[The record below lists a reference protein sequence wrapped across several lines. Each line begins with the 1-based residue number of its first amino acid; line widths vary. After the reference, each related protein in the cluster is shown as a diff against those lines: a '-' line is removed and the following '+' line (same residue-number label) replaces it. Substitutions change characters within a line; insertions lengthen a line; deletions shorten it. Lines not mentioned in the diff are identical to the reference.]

1 MFERYTERARR
12 VLFFARYE
20 ASQLGSIS
28 IETEHLL
35 LGLIREGKG
44 LTSRIF
50 ARSHLSLE
58 SIRKEIEG
66 RTVFREKVSTSVEI
80 PFSAETKRVLQFA
93 AEEADRL
100 LHNYIGTEHLLLGI
114 LREERSVAATILMEK
129 GMRLNTVRE
138 DIVALLNEKTTLT
151 RVKETPLLAEF
162 SRDLTEAAMKNQ
174 LDPLVGRHIEIE
186 RVQQVLCRRTKNNA
200 VLIGEPG
207 VGKTAI
213 VEGLA
218 QKIVYGD
225 VPHFLADKRLLALDI
240 SLIVAG
246 TKYRGQFEERLK
258 AIMKELTENPNIIV
272 FIDELHTLVGAG
284 SAEGSL
290 DAANILKPALSRGEI
305 RCIGATTPSE
315 YRKYIE
321 KDRSL
326 ERRFQA
332 IKVDPPNERETIEVL
347 MGVKDRYE
355 TFHHVEYTTEAIE
368 AAVYQS
374 SRYITDRFLPDK
386 AIDLVDEAGARAKL
400 REAGYSE
407 EFGEINRS
415 IRVAVEQMETAVSEK
430 NFEKAQ
436 FYREQEVQARENLQF
451 VREKFDVKSSTRR
464 VVVGKG
470 EIDEVVSKWTGVPLT
485 SINQDEGDKLLHMED
500 ALHNRVISQDAAI
513 SALSRAIR
521 RSRAGLKSPN
531 RPVGS
536 FIFLGPTGV
545 GKTELARAIANFL
558 FGSDHALIRF
568 DMSEYMEKHSV
579 SKLIGSPPGYVGH
592 EEGGQL
598 TEKVKRNPY
607 SVVLLDEVEKA
618 HPDLFNILLQVF
630 EDGHLTDGL
639 GNRVNFKNTIIIMT
653 SNIGARFIQK
663 KASLGF
669 QSADSGVISPQR
681 QRHGARRGE
690 EDVQPGVHQPHRRDH
705 RLRGA
710 LGRRPPDHHQ
720 AAREAG
726 ERQPGRPPAPPR
738 ARAGSHR
745 LDHRADVQGSLVR
758 RPSAAP
764 RDPALYRGSAVRG
777 AHPRAPQG
785 GRHPGVP
792 RCGEPGVPSGR
803 RDRERPPAGLTRLRM
818 GGPCHGYGAAS
829 ARPLG
834 SLARLRSSKLMAW
847 PLPGPSVRAA
857 AGRSQPP
864 IMRVFAL
871 LLVAL
876 AAAGEVRAQTPPAG
890 TPVRPGPVRRR
901 RAIFPRRSAAR
912 PSRRPAGCPRPAP
925 ARSSTRSCS
934 ASRSRAEAP

>member
-162 SRDLTEAAMKNQ
+162 SRDLTDAAMKNQ
-174 LDPLVGRHIEIE
+174 LDPLVGRHVELE

-225 VPHFLADKRLLALDI
+225 VPHFLADKRILALDI

-332 IKVDPPNERETIEVL
+332 VKVDPPSERETIEVL
-347 MGVKDRYE
+347 LGVKDRYE
-355 TFHHVEYTTEAIE
+355 QFHHVEYTTDAIE

-400 REAGYSE
+400 REAGYSSE

-436 FYREQEVQARENLQF
+436 FYREQEIQARDNLQF
-451 VREKFDVKSSTRR
+451 VREKFDVKSNTRR
-464 VVVGKG
+464 VTVGKAD
-470 EIDEVVSKWTGVPLT
+470 IDEVVSKWTGVPLT
-485 SINQDEGDKLLHMED
+485 SINQDEGDKLLRMED
-500 ALHNRVISQDAAI
+500 ALHTRVISQEKAI

-521 RSRAGLKSPN
+521 RSRAGLKNPN

-536 FIFLGPTGV
+536 FVFLGPTGV
-545 GKTELARAIANFL
+545 GKTELARALANFL

-598 TEKVKRNPY
+598 TEKVKRSPY
-607 SVVLLDEVEKA
+607 SVVLLDEIEKA

-669 QSADSGVISPQR
+669 QSTDTAVISRSVTDMVLSEVRKTFNPEFINR
-681 QRHGARRGE
+681 IDEIIVFEALS
-690 EDVQPGVHQPHRRDH
+690 DDD
-705 RLRGA
+705 LRTI
-710 LGRRPPDHHQ
+710 
-720 AAREAG
+720 
-726 ERQPGRPPAPPR
+726 
-738 ARAGSHR
+738 
-745 LDHRADVQGSLVR
+745 
-758 RPSAAP
+758 
-764 RDPALYRGSAVRG
+764 
-777 AHPRAPQG
+777 
-785 GRHPGVP
+785 
-792 RCGEPGVPSGR
+792 
-803 RDRERPPAGLTRLRM
+803 TRLLVKQLNDNLVDRKIRLAM
-818 GGPCHGYGAAS
+818 EPEVVDWIIEQTCKDRSYG
-829 ARPLG
+829 ARPL
-834 SLARLRSSKLMAW
+834 
-847 PLPGPSVRAA
+847 
-857 AGRSQPP
+857 
-864 IMRVFAL
+864 
-871 LLVAL
+871 
-876 AAAGEVRAQTPPAG
+876 
-890 TPVRPGPVRRR
+890 R
-901 RAIFPRRSAAR
+901 RAIQRYIEDPLSEELIRGHLKGGDIEVYLDGASLAY
-912 PSRRPAGCPRPAP
+912 RPAGQAQEGRPLA
-925 ARSSTRSCS
+925 
-934 ASRSRAEAP
+934 

>member
-20 ASQLGSIS
+20 ATQLGSTS

-66 RTVFREKVSTSVEI
+66 PTVFREKVSTSVEI

-114 LREERSVAATILMEK
+114 LREERSVAAAILMEK
-129 GMRLNTVRE
+129 GMKLNGVRE

-162 SRDLTEAAMKNQ
+162 SRDLTDAALKNQ
-174 LDPLVGRHIEIE
+174 LDPLVGRHVELE

-305 RCIGATTPSE
+305 RCIGATTPAE

-332 IKVDPPNERETIEVL
+332 VKVASPTEEETIQIL
-347 MGVKDRYE
+347 RGIKDRYE
-355 TFHHVEYTTEAIE
+355 KFHRVSYRDEALE

-386 AIDLVDEAGARAKL
+386 AIDLLDEAGSRVKL
-400 REAGYSE
+400 RDATAIDEAP
-407 EFGEINRS
+407 EFSRK
-415 IRVAVEQMETAVSEK
+415 IRVVVDRGDASTSAFFRDEEV
-430 NFEKAQ
+430 AQ
-436 FYREQEVQARENLQF
+436 RENLQI
-451 VREKFDVKSSTRR
+451 VREHWDMGSPGAHQVT
-464 VVVGKG
+464 KG
-470 EIDEVVSKWTGVPLT
+470 DIDDVVSKWTGIPISALKEEE
-485 SINQDEGDKLLHMED
+485 SAKLLRMEEE
-500 ALHNRVISQDAAI
+500 LHKRIVSQESAI
-513 SALSRAIR
+513 SAVARAIR
-521 RSRAGLKSPN
+521 RTRAGLKSPA

-536 FIFLGPTGV
+536 FLFLGPTGV
-545 GKTELARAIANFL
+545 GKTEVARSLAAFL
-558 FGSDHALIRF
+558 FGSERALIRF

-592 EEGGQL
+592 DDGGQL
-598 TEKVKRNPY
+598 TERVKRNAY
-607 SVVLLDEVEKA
+607 SVVLLDEIEKA
-618 HPDLFNILLQVF
+618 HPDVFNVLLQVF

-639 GNRVNFKNTIIIMT
+639 GNTIDFKNSILIMT
-653 SNIGARFIQK
+653 SNIGARFIEK
-663 KASLGF
+663 KG
-669 QSADSGVISPQR
+669 
-681 QRHGARRGE
+681 
-690 EDVQPGVHQPHRRDH
+690 
-705 RLRGA
+705 
-710 LGRRPPDHHQ
+710 
-720 AAREAG
+720 
-726 ERQPGRPPAPPR
+726 
-738 ARAGSHR
+738 
-745 LDHRADVQGSLVR
+745 
-758 RPSAAP
+758 
-764 RDPALYRGSAVRG
+764 
-777 AHPRAPQG
+777 
-785 GRHPGVP
+785 
-792 RCGEPGVPSGR
+792 
-803 RDRERPPAGLTRLRM
+803 RM
-818 GGPCHGYGAAS
+818 GF
-829 ARPLG
+829 
-834 SLARLRSSKLMAW
+834 SSGDPKDE
-847 PLPGPSVRAA
+847 GKSV
-857 AGRSQPP
+857 SE
-864 IMRVFAL
+864 MVM
-871 LLVAL
+871 
-876 AAAGEVRAQTPPAG
+876 GEVKRTFNPE
-890 TPVRPGPVRRR
+890 
-901 RAIFPRRSAAR
+901 F
-912 PSRRPAGCPRPAP
+912 
-925 ARSSTRSCS
+925 
-934 ASRSRAEAP
+934 

>member
-50 ARSHLSLE
+50 ARSHLSLD

-66 RTVFREKVSTSVEI
+66 RTVFKEKVSTSVEI

-138 DIVALLNEKTTLT
+138 DIVALLNEKTTMP
-151 RVKETPLLAEF
+151 RAKETPLLAEF
-162 SRDLTEAAMKNQ
+162 SRDLSEAAMKNA
-174 LDPLVGRHIEIE
+174 LDPLVGRHVELE

-225 VPHFLADKRLLALDI
+225 VPHFLADKRILALDI

-305 RCIGATTPSE
+305 RCIGATTPAE

-332 IKVDPPNERETIEVL
+332 VKVDPPSEKETIDVL
-347 MGVKDRYE
+347 LGVKDRYE
-355 TFHHVEYTTEAIE
+355 QFHHVEYTQDAIE

-374 SRYITDRFLPDK
+374 NRYITDRFLPDK

-400 REAGYSE
+400 REAGYNSE

-415 IRVAVEQMETAVSEK
+415 IRVAVEQMENAVSEK

-451 VREKFDVKSSTRR
+451 VREKFDVKSNTRK
-464 VVVGKG
+464 VTVTKTD
-470 EIDEVVSKWTGVPLT
+470 IDEVVSKWTGVPLT
-485 SINQDEGDKLLHMED
+485 SINQDEGDKLLRMED
-500 ALHNRVISQDAAI
+500 ELHKRVISQEKAI
-513 SALSRAIR
+513 SALARAIR
-521 RSRAGLKSPN
+521 RSRAGLKNPN

-536 FIFLGPTGV
+536 FVFLGPTGV
-545 GKTELARAIANFL
+545 GKTELARALANFL

-607 SVVLLDEVEKA
+607 SVVLLDEIEKA

-669 QSADSGVISPQR
+669 QSTDANAISR
-681 QRHGARRGE
+681 SVNDMVLGE
-690 EDVQPGVHQPHRRDH
+690 VRKTFNPEFINRIDEIIVFEALSDDD
-705 RLRGA
+705 LRTI
-710 LGRRPPDHHQ
+710 
-720 AAREAG
+720 
-726 ERQPGRPPAPPR
+726 
-738 ARAGSHR
+738 
-745 LDHRADVQGSLVR
+745 
-758 RPSAAP
+758 
-764 RDPALYRGSAVRG
+764 
-777 AHPRAPQG
+777 
-785 GRHPGVP
+785 
-792 RCGEPGVPSGR
+792 
-803 RDRERPPAGLTRLRM
+803 TRLLVDQLNANLVDRKIRLQLSTDVVDWIIEQT
-818 GGPCHGYGAAS
+818 CKDRSYG
-829 ARPLG
+829 ARPLRRAIQRYIEDPLSEELIRGHLKGGDIEVYLEGG
-834 SLARLRSSKLMAW
+834 SLAY
-847 PLPGPSVRAA
+847 
-857 AGRSQPP
+857 
-864 IMRVFAL
+864 
-871 LLVAL
+871 
-876 AAAGEVRAQTPPAG
+876 
-890 TPVRPGPVRRR
+890 
-901 RAIFPRRSAAR
+901 
-912 PSRRPAGCPRPAP
+912 RPAGQPQEGRRLA
-925 ARSSTRSCS
+925 
-934 ASRSRAEAP
+934 

>member
-114 LREERSVAATILMEK
+114 LREERSVAASILMEK

-138 DIVALLNEKTTLT
+138 DIVQLLNEKTTLT

-162 SRDLTEAAMKNQ
+162 SRDLTESAMKNQ
-174 LDPLVGRHIEIE
+174 LDPLVGREHELE

-225 VPHFLADKRLLALDI
+225 VPHFLADKRILALDI

-258 AIMKELTENPNIIV
+258 AIMKELTDNPNIIV

-332 IKVDPPNERETIEVL
+332 IKVL
-347 MGVKDRYE
+347 LGVKDRYE
-355 TFHHVEYTTEAIE
+355 NFHHVEYTREAIE

-374 SRYITDRFLPDK
+374 NRYITDRFLPDK

-400 REAGYSE
+400 KEAGYSE
-407 EFGEINRS
+407 EFGEINKS
-415 IRVAVEQMETAVSEK
+415 IRVAVEQMENAAANK
-430 NFEKAQ
+430 DFEKAQ
-436 FYREQEVQARENLQF
+436 FYREQEVTARENLQF
-451 VREKFDVKSSTRR
+451 VREKFDVKSSARK
-464 VVVGKG
+464 VIVGKA
-470 EIDEVVSKWTGVPLT
+470 EIDEVVSKWTGVPMA
-485 SINQDEGDKLLHMED
+485 SINQDEGDKLLRME
-500 ALHNRVISQDAAI
+500 AELHRRVISQEKAI
-513 SALSRAIR
+513 SAISRAIR
-521 RSRAGLKSPN
+521 RSRAGLKNPN

-536 FIFLGPTGV
+536 FVFLGPTGV
-545 GKTELARAIANFL
+545 GKTELARAL
-558 FGSDHALIRF
+558 
-568 DMSEYMEKHSV
+568 
-579 SKLIGSPPGYVGH
+579 
-592 EEGGQL
+592 
-598 TEKVKRNPY
+598 
-607 SVVLLDEVEKA
+607 
-618 HPDLFNILLQVF
+618 
-630 EDGHLTDGL
+630 
-639 GNRVNFKNTIIIMT
+639 
-653 SNIGARFIQK
+653 
-663 KASLGF
+663 
-669 QSADSGVISPQR
+669 
-681 QRHGARRGE
+681 
-690 EDVQPGVHQPHRRDH
+690 
-705 RLRGA
+705 
-710 LGRRPPDHHQ
+710 
-720 AAREAG
+720 
-726 ERQPGRPPAPPR
+726 
-738 ARAGSHR
+738 
-745 LDHRADVQGSLVR
+745 
-758 RPSAAP
+758 
-764 RDPALYRGSAVRG
+764 
-777 AHPRAPQG
+777 
-785 GRHPGVP
+785 
-792 RCGEPGVPSGR
+792 
-803 RDRERPPAGLTRLRM
+803 
-818 GGPCHGYGAAS
+818 
-829 ARPLG
+829 
-834 SLARLRSSKLMAW
+834 
-847 PLPGPSVRAA
+847 
-857 AGRSQPP
+857 
-864 IMRVFAL
+864 
-871 LLVAL
+871 
-876 AAAGEVRAQTPPAG
+876 
-890 TPVRPGPVRRR
+890 
-901 RAIFPRRSAAR
+901 
-912 PSRRPAGCPRPAP
+912 
-925 ARSSTRSCS
+925 
-934 ASRSRAEAP
+934 